1 MEIKLIIVVTVHIV
15 RLVKGAKPVRS
26 ASLKLASLRLVKL
39 ARPIVFIARII
50 VAEIVHNVSN
60 VMITQRIVIVIAV
73 MIVIKAVE
81 S

>member
-26 ASLKLASLRLVKL
+26 ASLKFASLRLVKL

>member
-26 ASLKLASLRLVKL
+26 ASLKHASLRLVKL

>member
-1 MEIKLIIVVTVHIV
+1 MIIVVTVHIV
-15 RLVKGAKPVRS
+15 RLVKSAKPVRS

-73 MIVIKAVE
+73 MIVIKVVE
-81 S
+81 